1 MGTFLKGE
9 KMLVIIGW
17 VLWAIVCL
25 WAVGFLLA
33 AIVLYQQKRD
43 LGLLRFRLLIV
54 ACNVVSLFIPI
65 AYDIS
70 KFHLLWLVPVSFI
83 VALLLMPF
91 LLSANR

>member
-1 MGTFLKGE
+1 
-9 KMLVIIGW
+9 MLVIIGW

-25 WAVGFLLA
+25 WAVCFLLA
-33 AIVLYQQKRD
+33 AIILHQQKGD
-43 LGLLRFRLLIV
+43 LGLLRFRLFIV
-54 ACNVVSLFIPI
+54 ACNVVSLFILI

-91 LLSANR
+91 LQFR